1 MTSRSKLLLGLAL
14 AFIIG
19 AVIGL
24 VGGGYGGLRSGKS
37 SILDKCLYRD
47 ARVVQSHIVTL
58 KHLRVGERD
67 PAIELLEA
75 ELDDDLVS
83 FDPWEPYSG
92 LTDQTI
98 SEMNKAIRETKE
110 YRLANPRKSNRPHVD
125 KMVANLLSR
134 GAYKHQ

>member
-24 VGGGYGGLRSGKS
+24 VGGGYGGLRLGKS
-37 SILDKCLYRD
+37 SILNECLSKD
-47 ARVVQSHIVTL
+47 ARDVQISVVTL
-58 KHLRVGERD
+58 KHLRAGKRD
-67 PAIELLEA
+67 KAIESLEA
-75 ELDDDLVS
+75 RMDDVLVP
-83 FDPWEPYSG
+83 FDPWESYPG

-98 SEMNKAIRETKE
+98 SEMNKAIREAKE